1 MTEEFKQFE
10 IKDSYTVE
18 GITEDYV
25 WYNSRKLLN
34 QMKTWQFEFEKVCG
48 VMEARH
54 KEHLKIIEDLL
65 RQNKNL
71 KIEISMKGQDNGNS
85 ARSN

>member
-1 MTEEFKQFE
+1 MNDEIKNQFE
-10 IKDSYTVE
+10 IKESVIVE

-25 WYNSRKLLN
+25 WYHHKKLFS
-34 QMKTWQFEFEKVCG
+34 QMQTWQYEFERMVN

-65 RQNKNL
+65 RQNKFL
-71 KIEISMKGQDNGNS
+71 KSKVKENES
-85 ARSN
+85 

>member
-1 MTEEFKQFE
+1 MNDEIKNRFE
-10 IKDSYTVE
+10 IKESVIVE

-25 WYNSRKLLN
+25 WYHHKKLLS
-34 QMKTWQFEFEKVCG
+34 QMQTWQYEFERMVN

-65 RQNKNL
+65 RQNKFL
-71 KIEISMKGQDNGNS
+71 KSKVKENES
-85 ARSN
+85 

>member
-1 MTEEFKQFE
+1 MNDQENADKFVIKEE
-10 IKDSYTVE
+10 INVE

-25 WYNSRKLLN
+25 WYHHKKLSS
-34 QMKTWQFEFEKVCG
+34 QMQTWQYEFERMVN

-65 RQNKNL
+65 RQNKFL
-71 KIEISMKGQDNGNS
+71 KSKVKENES
-85 ARSN
+85 